1 VSESVALA
9 KGAREALAKGL
20 NSIQGDPSVPA
31 SVIELAAPIAQA
43 MGALHQ
49 IEKSNG
55 ATLSPHADLAVKNV
69 RSALGQLQANVG
81 VAPVLV
87 NAMEH
92 VASSLGML
100 TKLETMAK
108 AAPAPAAIPAAPQ
121 AAPAPQQAVA
131 PQAAP
136 PPAAAAKSDPQ
147 PAPNAGNPALGAQSG
162 APPRPMN
169 KAGSST
175 QPVLQSPPGSAQPAP
190 GPQPSAGAPVA
201 QAMPVQVA
209 PQQQM
214 QQPVQH
220 APALQMQQMPPQQQ
234 MQQPM
239 QHAPAPQMQQMPPQ
253 QQMQQPMHH
262 APAPQMQQMPPQ
274 QQMQQ
279 PMHHAPA
286 PQMQQM
292 PPQQQMQQP
301 MQHAPAPQMQQ
312 MPPQQQMQQPM
323 QHAPAPHMQQVPPP
337 QGAYRVPQN
346 AAAQGQ
352 PGESA
357 IDVAL
362 AAHSPS
368 NFYKGLSGND
378 VIDHGGLF
386 VATYIIPKLGSSVR
400 LRVAL
405 PGGFEFEAAA
415 LVQWA
420 RENVDPFGDAQP
432 GFGAKLL
439 QVSPEARQLIYRYVR
454 NREPLF
460 HDDM

>member
-1 VSESVALA
+1 
-9 KGAREALAKGL
+9 
-20 NSIQGDPSVPA
+20 
-31 SVIELAAPIAQA
+31 
-43 MGALHQ
+43 
-49 IEKSNG
+49 
-55 ATLSPHADLAVKNV
+55 
-69 RSALGQLQANVG
+69 
-81 VAPVLV
+81 
-87 NAMEH
+87 
-92 VASSLGML
+92 
-100 TKLETMAK
+100 
-108 AAPAPAAIPAAPQ
+108 
-121 AAPAPQQAVA
+121 
-131 PQAAP
+131 
-136 PPAAAAKSDPQ
+136 
-147 PAPNAGNPALGAQSG
+147 
-162 APPRPMN
+162 
-169 KAGSST
+169 
-175 QPVLQSPPGSAQPAP
+175 
-190 GPQPSAGAPVA
+190 
-201 QAMPVQVA
+201 
-209 PQQQM
+209 
-214 QQPVQH
+214 
-220 APALQMQQMPPQQQ
+220 MQQMPPQQQ

-239 QHAPAPQMQQMPPQ
+239 QHAPVAHMQQPAQHMPAPHVQQMPPP
-253 QQMQQPMHH
+253 QQMQQPM
-262 APAPQMQQMPPQ
+262 Q
-274 QQMQQ
+274 
-279 PMHHAPA
+279 HAPA

-312 MPPQQQMQQPM
+312 MPPQQGAVRAQQNP
-323 QHAPAPHMQQVPPP
+323 
-337 QGAYRVPQN
+337 
-346 AAAQGQ
+346 AAQGQ
-352 PGESA
+352 PSESA

-405 PGGFEFEAAA
+405 PGGFEFEASA